1 MKIVFLDVHAMGGV
15 DLSPISTLGEYRGYD
30 RTKTSEEVVERASEA
45 DIVVSNK
52 TILSR
57 ETLQQLPKLRLVC
70 IAATGMNNI
79 DLEAAAELGIEVRN
93 AVGYSTH
100 SVAETTLGAALALR
114 RQINYY
120 DRFVKSGGYS
130 KSGYLFCFDRPIG
143 ELHGSRW
150 GIISMGAIGR
160 EVARL
165 ATAFGCEVRY
175 FSTSGA
181 SRQEDYPATETLT
194 KLLEWCDTL
203 SIHAPLND
211 KTRSLIGEKEL
222 EQMQS
227 NAILINVARGG
238 IVDESALA
246 TALNK
251 GVIAGAALD
260 VFVNEPLEGDSPLLT
275 IDDPDKLI
283 LSTHNAWQSQPS
295 LARLVEAIANNII
308 EMQVRISTPQQN

>member
-1 MKIVFLDVHAMGGV
+1 M
-15 DLSPISTLGEYRGYD
+15 
-30 RTKTSEEVVERASEA
+30 VERAA
-45 DIVVSNK
+45 DADVIVSNK

-100 SVAETTLGAALALR
+100 SVAEATLGAALALR
-114 RQINYY
+114 RQVNYY

-143 ELHGSRW
+143 ELYGSRW
-150 GIISMGAIGR
+150 GIIGMGAIGR

-181 SRQEDYPATETLT
+181 SRQEDYPATESL
-194 KLLEWCDTL
+194 KELLNWCDTL
-203 SIHAPLND
+203 SIHTPLND
-211 KTRSLIGEKEL
+211 KTRSLIGEQEL
-222 EQMQS
+222 KQMQP

-238 IVDESALA
+238 VVDESALA
-246 TALNK
+246 TALNDNT
-251 GVIAGAALD
+251 IAGAALD
-260 VFVNEPLEGDSPLLT
+260 VFENEPLEATSPLLKVS
-275 IDDPDKLI
+275 DPDKLL
-283 LSTHNAWQSQPS
+283 LSTHNAWQSHPAI
-295 LARLVEAIANNII
+295 ARLTEATARNIQ
-308 EMQVRISTPQQN
+308 EVTGAKGERA